1 MGNSRVLFIAAISAM
16 LGMYSL
22 GIKKADQKA
31 VTIPIARAYKM
42 QAKEISKGGVGM
54 ALNGLMN
61 SRRWQVYDRARGKP
75 MLNGEL
81 DYYVMN
87 YSLYGWNYAYI
98 QATGT
103 FKGQTVT
110 TSVWAQEVK
119 KNKWKIVRQ
128 YSQTSGSANGY
139 EDIGTQ

>member
-31 VTIPIARAYKM
+31 VTIPISRAYKM

-54 ALNGLMN
+54 ALNGLLH

-75 MLNGEL
+75 MLNGQV

-87 YSLYGWNYAYI
+87 YSSYGWNYAYI
-98 QATGT
+98 QSTGT

-110 TSVWAQEVK
+110 TSVWAEQVK

-128 YSQTSGSANGY
+128 YTQTSNSTSGY
-139 EDIGTQ
+139 EGFGVQ